1 MGIVYLARDDRI
13 GRSVAVKALHIDER
27 LPDTD
32 KEEIRERFEREARA
46 AGVLSHASIVTIYDV
61 GEQDGTPYIAM
72 EYLEGATLSEATAEG
87 PMSIPRAVSII
98 EQVLSALSYAHE
110 HEVVHRDIKPDNVFV
125 LPDGRVKVAD
135 FGIARLR
142 SSSTMTRVGQV
153 MGTPGYMSPEQV
165 KGEPVGPASDI
176 FSTGVLFY
184 ELLTGTAAFSS
195 TSTTSIMYKIVHEE
209 PRLIHLVNPGVP
221 PNLEAVIARAMA
233 KNPAARYRSAS
244 DMKSDIETGAS
255 PPAPAR
261 QVAYDGTV
269 LRTTPVPQSPPAAAY
284 PGAPAPGAK
293 KRVGLAIGAAVA
305 GAALLAAVAVALML
319 VKPWEK
325 KVVLTITNPKDRKV
339 VNPVTVV
346 VDAENPSRIA
356 RLEITVD
363 GEVRRTLESRPFE
376 AQVDVGAGKHTIMVT
391 AYAKDNSRL
400 DSKSISVSAAAAM
413 AEEQTPPDGGAPP
426 GGNEGGGPP
435 PETETPQNYFA
446 GGAPETYHNAA
457 YSYTINYPTGWRKT
471 EEQRDYGYR
480 VKWWSPDGH
489 MYFLI
494 DASPR
499 GAGDETPYSSARG
512 VAQAYE
518 GKAGYRLISMDPPGG
533 SRCIWEFAI
542 TCIEDDF
549 YKGQTVHK
557 CDCFFNEG
565 AYSYAV
571 LLAGKPGN
579 YQVNRESFIREILD
593 TFRPGT

>member
-1 MGIVYLARDDRI
+1 
-13 GRSVAVKALHIDER
+13 
-27 LPDTD
+27 
-32 KEEIRERFEREARA
+32 
-46 AGVLSHASIVTIYDV
+46 
-61 GEQDGTPYIAM
+61 
-72 EYLEGATLSEATAEG
+72 
-87 PMSIPRAVSII
+87 
-98 EQVLSALSYAHE
+98 
-110 HEVVHRDIKPDNVFV
+110 
-125 LPDGRVKVAD
+125 
-135 FGIARLR
+135 
-142 SSSTMTRVGQV
+142 
-153 MGTPGYMSPEQV
+153 
-165 KGEPVGPASDI
+165 
-176 FSTGVLFY
+176 
-184 ELLTGTAAFSS
+184 
-195 TSTTSIMYKIVHEE
+195 
-209 PRLIHLVNPGVP
+209 
-221 PNLEAVIARAMA
+221 MA
-233 KNPAARYRSAS
+233 KNPEARYDSAS
-244 DMKSDIETGAS
+244 GMKADIEAGIS
-255 PPAPAR
+255 PAVPAQ

-269 LRTTPVPQSPPAAAY
+269 LRAAPISQSLPASAY

-305 GAALLAAVAVALML
+305 GAALLAAVAVALVL

-325 KVVLTITNPKDRKV
+325 KVVLAITNPKDRKV

-356 RLEITVD
+356 KLEIAVD

-391 AYAKDNSRL
+391 AYGKDSSTL
-400 DSKSISVSAAAAM
+400 DSKKVSVVAPAGV
-413 AEEQTPPDGGAPP
+413 AENRPSDDEGSPTDGG
-426 GGNEGGGPP
+426 GGGGQP
-435 PETETPQNYFA
+435 PEKETTQDYFA

-457 YSYTINYPTGWRKT
+457 YSYTLNYPTGWRKT

-518 GKAGYRLISMDPPGG
+518 GKAGYRLINMDPPGG

-571 LLAGKPGN
+571 LLAGKPSN